1 MLGLFQAHAVNV
13 YEVLKCVGSVSFT
26 SKSPQS
32 NGPACLENELP
43 PPSVDDNYVASH
55 HFIPHSFQN
64 SFIFSLSLL
73 DFTRN
78 PESYGFIN
86 IPGSDLLRW
95 PGALFLY
102 LSSNWYFASD
112 VHFAPSKYTF
122 YGTLEHLASTFF
134 LASFIFRRLQ
144 FKKPFAWPLPI
155 LKHYFN
161 PLVHLCSMSQ
171 WHTRFTSVAVFP
183 NNLRNKKQAQH
194 HKQHQQRLDWKKNGK
209 RPFSSLS
216 IDWNI
221 IHGTHRMNPYGFP
234 STATCRHFVF
244 LVKCLCNYW
253 MNYHDIYTH
262 ACPPLDEL
270 WIRCFKSKVSLWR
283 TFPLQ
288 VSLSVYCYVFFTSFR
303 LADAHW

>member
-78 PESYGFIN
+78 PE
-86 IPGSDLLRW
+86 LRLHKH
-95 PGALFLY
+95 PRLRFTQMARSSLP
-102 LSSNWYFASD
+102 LSFFELIFCQRCASRTIKIY
-112 VHFAPSKYTF
+112 V